1 MNFIGREVGDYDFSK
16 SSGGESGE
24 VISPEMVKVL
34 IDELQ
39 NKGITSE
46 DLQKYV
52 DTIKIGN
59 LNDKNFYMKL
69 LENLGAPISDENMK
83 FLYAWR
89 QAEGKAG
96 KFNPFNTTWDLPNST
111 NFNKVGVKNYVSL
124 EDGMVATVKTLKNG
138 LYECILKG
146 LRDDIGA
153 DNIAK
158 CESLKTWGTG
168 DLVAKVVSGYNS
180 GSNPK
185 VSGLA

>member
-1 MNFIGREVGDYDFSK
+1 
-16 SSGGESGE
+16 
-24 VISPEMVKVL
+24 MVKVL
-34 IDELQ
+34 INKLQ

-59 LNDKNFYMKL
+59 LSDKNFYMKL
-69 LENLGAPISDENMK
+69 LENLDAPVTDENLK

-96 KFNPFNTTWDLPNST
+96 TFNPFNTTWDLPNST
-111 NFNKVGVKNYVSL
+111 NFNKVGVKNYTTL
-124 EDGMVATVKTLKNG
+124 EDGMVATVKTIKNG
-138 LYECILKG
+138 RYNCILQG

-153 DNIAK
+153 DKISK

-168 DLVAKVVSGYNS
+168 DLVAKVVSSYNS